1 MMHTMKK
8 LNARFV
14 EKTVAAIYR
23 FYPRSIIKG
32 IMLTGSH
39 ATGETCPD
47 SDIDVLLLSNLSNRQ
62 TMETLTFK
70 GHTYQFIIAPSNKIY
85 ELVYKDYMTAHFV
98 FLSLF
103 EKGIILYDEDGKLGK
118 VRSVVLSSKP
128 WSLKD
133 HDILTLRASVTSALE
148 TLRKSK
154 NPQSGLCT
162 ASEAVIM
169 TARLICGR
177 KSYSGKHLD
186 KILSTYPREAGALR
200 QALEQYLCDGN
211 GQAFAAG
218 LETLLRTY
226 GGLLNNHT
234 NGYVLSAPPSTRHLL
249 AFLPGA
255 LPSDKSII
263 RNVCTIVRKTSDF
276 MPTIFYVGQG
286 QFMEHGIYISFHS
299 SGNNISEVLRIL
311 EDTTKKQEFSPSEHG
326 ISYPYPSCFYEGL
339 HCGGQLLHDEL
350 AGVMAV
356 LSDLSIR
363 YWEKEHESHKLLLAY
378 RFAYHYI
385 RDVVPQ
391 QKTKVFL
398 TDALNRLM
406 PEALDANG
414 MYSAH
419 QLLARKCQLLVYM
432 DKKYRELR
440 EELSAIVG
448 SSCPEMDDILKGT
461 CNSIKNI
468 LNKSKKTIF
477 DSHSFFIEENSTYY
491 YSFTHSLGILLLAP
505 HEKFGVVYN
514 TSRLLNE
521 GRL

>member
-1 MMHTMKK
+1 MKK

-39 ATGETCPD
+39 ATGEACPD

-162 ASEAVIM
+162 ASEAIIM

-299 SGNNISEVLRIL
+299 IPQGTISQKCCE
-311 EDTTKKQEFSPSEHG
+311 
-326 ISYPYPSCFYEGL
+326 
-339 HCGGQLLHDEL
+339 
-350 AGVMAV
+350 
-356 LSDLSIR
+356 
-363 YWEKEHESHKLLLAY
+363 YWKTP
-378 RFAYHYI
+378 R
-385 RDVVPQ
+385 
-391 QKTKVFL
+391 KTKSFLPRSMASHIPIQVVF
-398 TDALNRLM
+398 M
-406 PEALDANG
+406 KG
-414 MYSAH
+414 Y
-419 QLLARKCQLLVYM
+419 
-432 DKKYRELR
+432 
-440 EELSAIVG
+440 IVAVSYCMTSWRVSWPFCPICLYDTG
-448 SSCPEMDDILKGT
+448 KRNMKATSCCWPIVLHIITSVMSSPTE
-461 CNSIKNI
+461 
-468 LNKSKKTIF
+468 NKSVF
-477 DSHSFFIEENSTYY
+477 DRCLEPPDARGTGCQRHVFRPPTFS
-491 YSFTHSLGILLLAP
+491 A
-505 HEKFGVVYN
+505 
-514 TSRLLNE
+514 
-521 GRL
+521 

>member
-1 MMHTMKK
+1 MKK

-39 ATGETCPD
+39 ATGEACPD

-263 RNVCTIVRKTSDF
+263 RNVCTKENLRFHADHILCGTR
-276 MPTIFYVGQG
+276 TI
-286 QFMEHGIYISFHS
+286 HGTWHIHFIPF
-299 SGNNISEVLRIL
+299 
-311 EDTTKKQEFSPSEHG
+311 
-326 ISYPYPSCFYEGL
+326 
-339 HCGGQLLHDEL
+339 
-350 AGVMAV
+350 
-356 LSDLSIR
+356 
-363 YWEKEHESHKLLLAY
+363 
-378 RFAYHYI
+378 
-385 RDVVPQ
+385 
-391 QKTKVFL
+391 
-398 TDALNRLM
+398 
-406 PEALDANG
+406 
-414 MYSAH
+414 
-419 QLLARKCQLLVYM
+419 
-432 DKKYRELR
+432 LR
-440 EELSAIVG
+440 EQYLRSAANIGRHHEKTRVFSLGAWHLISLSKLFFMKGYIVAVSYCMTSWRVSWPFCPICLYDTG
-448 SSCPEMDDILKGT
+448 KRNMKATSCCWPIVLHIITSVMSCPNRKQK
-461 CNSIKNI
+461 C
-468 LNKSKKTIF
+468 F
-477 DSHSFFIEENSTYY
+477 
-491 YSFTHSLGILLLAP
+491 
-505 HEKFGVVYN
+505 
-514 TSRLLNE
+514 
-521 GRL
+521 